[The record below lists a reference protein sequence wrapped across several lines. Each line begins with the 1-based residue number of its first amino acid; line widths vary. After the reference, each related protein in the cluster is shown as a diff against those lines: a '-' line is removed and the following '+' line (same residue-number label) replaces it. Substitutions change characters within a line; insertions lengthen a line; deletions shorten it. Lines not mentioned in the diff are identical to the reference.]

1 MSNDMRPDIEAAW
14 SQVSNN
20 FGKKRDINKLPE
32 YLNEGETVLAITGG
46 IVARKNGLLVATN
59 RRALFVA
66 EGVVNQADRSS
77 ARDAGGL
84 IAVLARAARMT
95 SAIPASTAT
104 CCPRGTSSST
114 PRTITMIPTGQAAT
128 AITAGNHCAITS
140 SPRERGR
147 RGRGDRHHPLRAT
160 GQLGPNSFPLGRRAA
175 AEHRGVLPRHHRHA
189 LRPSGLRLGRGEPAQ
204 DRFQPVV
211 LNLVEHE
218 ERAVLGRPRRRQDPL
233 GRVIGPAQS
242 GRQLFQ
248 RGDSQVVQLGLPE
261 QAAPPPEMMVGLLL
275 RAAHRQGRRSG
286 RVRPTQ
292 VGSVWR

>member
-1 MSNDMRPDIEAAW
+1 MVVAGNAVFPAGSPGAVPGQDGDIPCLPNLCRSPIEEAGSMSNDMRPDIEAAW

-77 ARDAGGL
+77 ARDAGGP

-128 AITAGNHCAITS
+128 AFTAGNHCAITS
-140 SPRERGR
+140 FTAGTRAQGPRRSPSSASRDGSAWPELVPPRTPG
-147 RGRGDRHHPLRAT
+147 
-160 GQLGPNSFPLGRRAA
+160 GRRA
-175 AEHRGVLPRHHRHA
+175 
-189 LRPSGLRLGRGEPAQ
+189 
-204 DRFQPVV
+204 
-211 LNLVEHE
+211 
-218 ERAVLGRPRRRQDPL
+218 PRRPPKTSPSCPSPKR
-233 GRVIGPAQS
+233 S
-242 GRQLFQ
+242 
-248 RGDSQVVQLGLPE
+248 
-261 QAAPPPEMMVGLLL
+261 APRTG
-275 RAAHRQGRRSG
+275 
-286 RVRPTQ
+286 
-292 VGSVWR
+292 